1 MNRIARATIA
11 GTTAA
16 LALTLTGCFGGDD
29 EGGKASGLR
38 DDVKHTAYKAGKP
51 AKTHTKTTT
60 GTKRQC
66 TGTGTKR
73 VCTTVPD
80 VKTETVTDRPAVPA
94 KPAKWC
100 VELDDVNGNQ
110 DDDDQWFT
118 VTSGVYADQVTKNEG
133 AKVTDMKYL
142 HKGC

>member
-1 MNRIARATIA
+1 MNRKMNAVAV
-11 GTTAA
+11 GTTA
-16 LALTLTGCFGGDD
+16 LVLSLTGCFGGDD
-29 EGGKASGLR
+29 EGGKASGLF
-38 DDVKHTAYKAGKP
+38 DEVKHSAYKAGKP
-51 AKTHTKTTT
+51 AKTHTRTVT
-60 GTKRQC
+60 GTKQQC

-80 VKTETVTDRPAVPA
+80 VKTETVTDRPAVAA

-100 VELDDVNGNQ
+100 VELDDVNGNK

-118 VTSGVYADQVTKNEG
+118 VTSEVHGAHADKNEG

-142 HKGC
+142 RKGC